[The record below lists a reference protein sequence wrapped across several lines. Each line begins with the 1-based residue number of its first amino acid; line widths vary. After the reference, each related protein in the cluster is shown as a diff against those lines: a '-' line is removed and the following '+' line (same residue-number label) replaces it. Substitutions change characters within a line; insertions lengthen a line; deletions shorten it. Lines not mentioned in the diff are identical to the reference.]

1 MKTKKIKMFV
11 MDVDGTLTDGCTYYS
26 ERGEELKRFNMKDG
40 FGIGLLQRN
49 DIIPV
54 ILTGENSK
62 IVVSRAKKLN
72 VKEVHVNVKDKL
84 KKVSDIAFNYK
95 AWLDVNVAYIGDDL
109 SDMGVMKKVVL
120 SFAPADAVEEVK
132 KVAKVVTTR
141 RGGEGAVREAID
153 YVLKRGVNTSTEM

>member
-1 MKTKKIKMFV
+1 
-11 MDVDGTLTDGCTYYS
+11 MDVDSTLTNGCTYYS
-26 ERGEELKRFNMKDG
+26 ERGEELKRFNVKDG

-54 ILTGENSK
+54 ILTGEKSK
-62 IVVSRAKKLN
+62 IVLSRAKKLN
-72 VKEVHVNVKDKL
+72 IKEVHLNVKDKL

-109 SDMGVMKKVVL
+109 IDMEVMKKVAL

-132 KVAKVVTTR
+132 KIAKVVTTR
-141 RGGEGAVREAID
+141 KGGEGAVREAID
-153 YVLKRGVNTSTEM
+153 YILKRYTDASTD

>member
-1 MKTKKIKMFV
+1 MFA

-26 ERGEELKRFNMKDG
+26 ARGEELKRFSMKDG
-40 FGIGLLQRN
+40 VGINLLKHN

-54 ILTGENSK
+54 ILTGENSR
-62 IVVSRAKKLN
+62 IVLSRAKKLK

-95 AWLDVNVAYIGDDL
+95 VWLDVNVAYIGDDL
-109 SDMGVMKKVVL
+109 SDIEVMKKVVL

-132 KVAKVVTTR
+132 KAAKVVTMR
-141 RGGEGAVREAID
+141 NGGEGAVRDAID
-153 YVLKRGVNTSTEM
+153 YVLKRYVNAIAET